1 VGIYPALAV
10 FCGHFTGEAAFLSV
24 YTLRFISALS
34 LFHFFVIF
42 YLFIAYPLPWVV
54 AAIAALS
61 FAGFAIRN
69 ELGLVEKNLPPSWE
83 Y

>member
-1 VGIYPALAV
+1 VKGGGVQAL
-10 FCGHFTGEAAFLSV
+10 
-24 YTLRFISALS
+24 
-34 LFHFFVIF
+34 
-42 YLFIAYPLPWVV
+42 
-54 AAIAALS
+54 AIAALS